1 MLMEAIRAFLEVAG
15 AVGLAILILVLINM
29 KVRKPWR

>member
-1 MLMEAIRAFLEVAG
+1 MDAALAFLQVAG
-15 AVGLAILILVLINM
+15 AVGLAILVLVLVNV